1 MQNRKKLAVTGV
13 SVLGL
18 GALVIGTFA
27 YFSDASK
34 PKDPLQAKIGTVQIA
49 TTTNIAHEGGLDNL
63 NPGDNDK
70 EVPSTN
76 RDGTDHEFA
85 INVENKGTKSVAVK
99 NLIKITAKKE
109 GEAGNAS
116 LVNKDGKQFVLV
128 LSTDKTDLT
137 SVGDSSKKDKEGR
150 GVIGK
155 SLKFSY
161 DENTKTMSY
170 TSPTFFLDGSEE
182 KEGKDVTDDKTELK
196 QVFDLG
202 LSHLTQKEDLAGA
215 TIEIEI
221 ETLAMQYRNTGE
233 EDWQSIFHD
242 KLTVKPAN

>member
-1 MQNRKKLAVTGV
+1 MQNRKKIAVAGA
-13 SVLGL
+13 SILGL
-18 GALVIGTFA
+18 GALAVGTFA

-34 PKDPLQAKIGTVQIA
+34 PKDPLQAKIGTVQIV
-49 TTTNIAHEGGLDNL
+49 TTTDIAHEDGLDNL

-70 EVPSTN
+70 EVPSAN

-109 GEAGNAS
+109 GEAENAS

-128 LSTDKTDLT
+128 SNTDKTDLK
-137 SVGDSSKKDKEGR
+137 SVGDSSKKGEGR
-150 GVIGK
+150 GITGK
-155 SLKFSY
+155 SLEFSY
-161 DENTKTMSY
+161 DEKTKTMSY
-170 TSPTFFLDGSEE
+170 TSPTFYLDGSEE
-182 KEGKDVTDDKTELK
+182 KEGKDVTDNKTELK
-196 QVFDLG
+196 QIFDLG

-242 KLTVKPAN
+242 KMTVKPAN